1 MQIYLVQGHVKQAEK
16 PYTARIWCSSQAQA
30 ASARSRLR
38 SDLNVAREDIR
49 TTAVDLDTRATFRSL
64 RRRERALAAW
74 AWELH
79 QMRAV

>member
-38 SDLNVAREDIR
+38 SDLNVARDDIR
-49 TTAVDLDTRATFRSL
+49 TTAVDLDTRRDPLLNFLNQVAGVGAEGFL
-64 RRRERALAAW
+64 NLG
-74 AWELH
+74 
-79 QMRAV
+79 QP

>member
-38 SDLNVAREDIR
+38 SDLSVARDDIR
-49 TTAVDLDTRATFRSL
+49 TTAVDLDTRRDPLLNFLNQVAGVDAEGL
-64 RRRERALAAW
+64 LDLE
-74 AWELH
+74 
-79 QMRAV
+79 QP

>member
-30 ASARSRLR
+30 ANARSRLR

-49 TTAVDLDTRATFRSL
+49 TTAVDLDTRRDPLLNFLNQVTGVDAEGFL
-64 RRRERALAAW
+64 DLE
-74 AWELH
+74 
-79 QMRAV
+79 QP

>member
-38 SDLNVAREDIR
+38 SDLNVARDDIR
-49 TTAVDLDTRATFRSL
+49 TTAVDLDTRRDPLLNFLNQVAGVGAEGFL
-64 RRRERALAAW
+64 NLE
-74 AWELH
+74 
-79 QMRAV
+79 QP